1 MGRKGQVFKST
12 DGKAESNKHSKME
25 RRIKNKKD
33 TLFLIIHDQAH
44 YEATRNE
51 AKGKRLVDKF
61 INSETVLTSKN
72 VVTLL
77 VSAMPYSLVSV

>member
-1 MGRKGQVFKST
+1 MARL
-12 DGKAESNKHSKME
+12 KAISILKWSAGS
-25 RRIKNKKD
+25 RKD